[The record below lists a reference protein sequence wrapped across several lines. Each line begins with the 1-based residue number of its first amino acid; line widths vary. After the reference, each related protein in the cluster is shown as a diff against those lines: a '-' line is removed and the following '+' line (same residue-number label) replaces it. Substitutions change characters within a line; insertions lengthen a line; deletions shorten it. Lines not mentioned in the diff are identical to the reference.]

1 MFDKDNHANRYLR
14 MKYGAGAS
22 LSMLEEHNDEK
33 LANDNLMS
41 SLIEQS
47 IIVMDRDTIPTLTPV
62 RHGPYSNVYMPG
74 LSSRRLDASQSSLQ
88 ANDSQWTLRGP
99 RSYLEGTDFKR
110 KLKTKRDKSDIGKGT
125 IKNVI
130 KIQDI
135 DYFRH
140 HGIKDSVI
148 GSRQSKKQLSR
159 DIEHN
164 ISAIKIPLLQS
175 HLSLPKIK
183 NHNKFSVMIKEAS
196 SLIDKNSY
204 TADIIHRQPYYEL
217 VKCVKQEFD
226 CKRIYFAAKNTSTV
240 FDIRQSQGAIR
251 PQLSTSTIADKP
263 RTLDTIDLSVAGEL
277 QNIRYIRLAN
287 FQRNVIYVLHQQIR
301 MDELIDRA
309 KESKVSFDID
319 KIVDDN
325 LKEQKSALVRF

>member
-1 MFDKDNHANRYLR
+1 
-14 MKYGAGAS
+14 MKHCVGAS

-33 LANDNLMS
+33 LVNDNLMS

-47 IIVMDRDTIPTLTPV
+47 IILTDRDTIPTLTPV

-110 KLKTKRDKSDIGKGT
+110 KLKTKRDKSDIGKGI
-125 IKNVI
+125 IKSVI

-148 GSRQSKKQLSR
+148 GTRQSKKQLSR

-164 ISAIKIPLLQS
+164 ISAIKMPLLQS

-183 NHNKFSVMIKEAS
+183 NHNKFSVMIKQAS

-217 VKCVKQEFD
+217 VKSVKQEFD
-226 CKRIYFAAKNTSTV
+226 NKRIYFGAKNTSTV

-251 PQLSTSTIADKP
+251 RQPSTIADTP

-309 KESKVSFDID
+309 KQSKVSFDID